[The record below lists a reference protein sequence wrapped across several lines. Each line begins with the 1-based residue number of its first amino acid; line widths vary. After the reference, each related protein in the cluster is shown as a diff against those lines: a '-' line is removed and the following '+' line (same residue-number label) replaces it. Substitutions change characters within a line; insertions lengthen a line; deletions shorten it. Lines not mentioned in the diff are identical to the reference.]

1 MSSPFVGEIQMFGFN
16 FSPRGFASCNGALMA
31 ISQNTALFSLLGTYY
46 GGDGRSTFA
55 LPNFQGRATSSSGQG
70 PGLSFRDHGEVL
82 GSYSVTLLTSEIPAH
97 NHGVNAFSQT
107 VAGTGTG
114 TPVNNG
120 GLSFLA
126 SSTTS
131 KTFINAPLNT
141 TLGINM
147 VAVSGSSLPHSNQ
160 QPYLALNFCIALQGA
175 FPPRS

>member
-1 MSSPFVGEIQMFGFN
+1 MASPFVGEIQMSGFN
-16 FSPRGFASCNGALMA
+16 FSPTGFASCNGALLA

-55 LPNFQGRATSSSGQG
+55 LPNFQGRAASSYGQG
-70 PGLSFRDHGEVL
+70 PGLSLRDHGEVF
-82 GSYSVTLLTSEIPAH
+82 GSESVTLLSSEIPAH
-97 NHGVNAFSQT
+97 THGVNAFSQT

-114 TPVNNG
+114 KPVNNG

-141 TLGINM
+141 TLGYNM
-147 VAVSGSSLPHSNQ
+147 VAVSGGSLPHSNQ
-160 QPYLALNFCIALQGA
+160 QPYLALNFCIALQGV
-175 FPPRS
+175 FPPRT

>member
-1 MSSPFVGEIQMFGFN
+1 MSSPFVGEIQIFGFN
-16 FSPRGFASCNGALMA
+16 FSPTGFASCSGALMP

-46 GGDGRSTFA
+46 GGNGQTNFA
-55 LPNFQGRATSSSGQG
+55 LPNLQGQAACHDGQG
-70 PGLSFRDHGEVL
+70 PGLSNRFLGESF
-82 GSYSVTLLTSEIPAH
+82 GSESISLLTSEIPAH

-107 VAGTGTG
+107 AAGTGTG

-141 TLGINM
+141 TLGYNM
-147 VAVSGSSLPHSNQ
+147 VAVSGGSLPHNNL
-160 QPYLALNFCIALQGA
+160 QPYLALNFCIALQGIY
-175 FPPRS
+175 PPRN

>member
-1 MSSPFVGEIQMFGFN
+1 MASPFVGEIQISGFN
-16 FSPRGFASCNGALMA
+16 FSPTGFASCSGALMP

-46 GGDGRSTFA
+46 GGNGISTFA
-55 LPNFQGRATSSSGQG
+55 LPNFQGRAASHAGQG
-70 PGLSFRDHGEVL
+70 PGLSLRDIGENF
-82 GSYSVTLLTSEIPAH
+82 GSPSVTLLTSEIPSH

-107 VAGTGTG
+107 AAGTGTG

-141 TLGINM
+141 TLGVNM

-160 QPYLALNFCIALQGA
+160 QPYLALNFCIALQGI
-175 FPPRS
+175 FPPRN

>member
-1 MSSPFVGEIQMFGFN
+1 MSSPFVGEIQISGFN
-16 FSPRGFASCNGALMA
+16 FSPRGFASCSGALMP

-46 GGDGRSTFA
+46 GGNGISTFA
-55 LPNFQGRATSSSGQG
+55 LPNLQGRAASHDGQG
-70 PGLSFRDHGEVL
+70 PGLSDRFLGEAF
-82 GSYSVTLLTSEIPAH
+82 GSPSVTLLTSEIPLH

-107 VAGTGTG
+107 AAGTGTG

-141 TLGINM
+141 TLGVNM
-147 VAVSGSSLPHSNQ
+147 VAVSGSSIPHNNL
-160 QPYLALNFCIALQGA
+160 QPYLALNFCIALQGVYPA
-175 FPPRS
+175 RT